1 MQRLGIGLIGSGFMG
16 RCHALAFR
24 AASSIFDLP
33 AQPMLELLADVDD
46 EVARRGAEGLG
57 FARSTGDWRV
67 LVADPKV
74 DLVDIAAPNVL
85 HKPIALAAIAAG
97 KPVYCEKPLA
107 PDAADAKILVDG
119 AEAAGI
125 KTMVGFN
132 YLKNPITGLAREIVS
147 SGEIGEVIGFRGIHA
162 EDYMAD
168 PAAPYTW
175 RLEPSGGAGVVTDLG
190 SHIIS
195 LARFLVG
202 DIAAVCGHLETIVK
216 ERPVGPGAAETR
228 AVEVSDQARCLVRF
242 AGGASGSIEASW
254 VATGRKSQL
263 DYEITGTKGS
273 LAFTQER
280 MNELKLYTLGQ
291 PSGREGYKTIVAGPD
306 HPPYADFCPAPGHQ
320 LGFNDTKTIE
330 VRDLIVGLAGGGA
343 PWPDFREAWEVQRV
357 VDAVVGSARDGRWVR
372 IAEV

>member
-1 MQRLGIGLIGSGFMG
+1 M
-16 RCHALAFR
+16 
-24 AASSIFDLP
+24 
-33 AQPMLELLADVDD
+33 
-46 EVARRGAEGLG
+46 G

-74 DLVDIAAPNVL
+74 DVVDIAAPNVL

-107 PDAADAKILVDG
+107 PDAADAKILVDR

-132 YLKNPITGLAREIVS
+132 YLKNPMTALARDIVS

-175 RLEPSGGAGVVTDLG
+175 RLDPSGGAGVVTDLG

-195 LARFLVG
+195 MARFLVG
-202 DIAAVCGHLETIVK
+202 DIAAVCGHIETIVK
-216 ERPVGPGAAETR
+216 ERPAGPGGAGTR
-228 AVEVSDQARCLVRF
+228 AVEVCDQARCLVRF

-254 VATGRKSQL
+254 VATGRKTQL

-280 MNELKLYTLGQ
+280 LNELKLYTLGQ
-291 PSGREGYKTIVAGPD
+291 PGGREGYKTIVAGPD
-306 HPPYADFCPAPGHQ
+306 HPPYAAFCPAPGHQ

-357 VDAVVGSARDGRWVR
+357 VDAVVGSSADGRWVD
-372 IAEV
+372 IAEI